1 MRREE
6 SLERMLVDCA
16 EKRVDLSQPRV
27 MGVLNVTPDSF
38 ADGGRFQALENAL
51 EHASH
56 MHAQG
61 ADIIDVGGESTRPG
75 ASPVSE
81 QQELDR
87 VIPVVEAL
95 SKEIPIP
102 ISIDTSKPAVM
113 RAAVQAGAGLVNDVY
128 ALRAQGALQTVS
140 ELRVPVCLM
149 HMQGRPQTMQR
160 QPQYRDVVTEV
171 KEFLRSRIQC
181 CLTAGVSK
189 HAIILDPG
197 FGFGKTLAHN
207 LSLLSDLG
215 SFLEL
220 GFPLLVGLSRKSMF
234 GELLGLVVGER
245 LHASVSAAV
254 IAVLN
259 GASIVRVHDVRAT
272 VEALG
277 VVHAVM
283 ADRGRTTSLP
293 E

>member
-1 MRREE
+1 
-6 SLERMLVDCA
+6 
-16 EKRVDLSQPRV
+16 

-38 ADGGRFQALENAL
+38 SDGGRFQDLDSALQHAL
-51 EHASH
+51 H
-56 MHAQG
+56 MYAQG
-61 ADIIDVGGESTRPG
+61 AHIIDVGGESTRPG
-75 ASPVSE
+75 APPVGE

-87 VIPVVEAL
+87 VMPVVEAL
-95 SKEIPIP
+95 SQEIPIP

-113 RAAVQAGAGLVNDVY
+113 RAAVRAGAGLVNDVY
-128 ALRAQGALQTVS
+128 ALQTAGALHTIS

-149 HMQGRPQTMQR
+149 HMRGRPQTMQQ
-160 QPQYRDVVTEV
+160 QPRYRDVVGEV
-171 KEFLRSRIQC
+171 KEFLRARVAC
-181 CLTAGVSK
+181 CLDAGISR
-189 HAIILDPG
+189 HAIVLDPG

-207 LSLLSDLG
+207 LSLLRDLG

-234 GELLGLVVGER
+234 GKLLGLAAENR

-254 IAVLN
+254 IAALN

-277 VVHAVM
+277 VVKAIRRIDVTQ
-283 ADRGRTTSLP
+283 AITQNKRLNPG
-293 E
+293 